1 MSKLLTI
8 TTTYDE
14 TLRELKTVLLMNGF
28 IVDVPAQDVG
38 AQEIDTTTLF
48 ADPVMSPSD
57 QRGVMQSVARAL
69 LTANIQLGQWVSA
82 EANKDKSDA
91 FIAAETDPVDTFDQ
105 ILNPSTVPP
114 ITDDAGVLAF
124 EAALNP
130 PA

>member
-8 TTTYDE
+8 TTTYDAD
-14 TLRELKTVLLMNGF
+14 LRELKTILLMNGF
-28 IVDVPAQDVG
+28 IVDLPAQDVG

-48 ADPVMSPSD
+48 DLPLMTPSD
-57 QRGVMQSVARAL
+57 QRVVIQSVARAM
-69 LTANIQLGQWVSA
+69 LTANIELSQWASA
-82 EANKDKSDA
+82 EANKSKSDA
-91 FIAAETDPVDTFDQ
+91 FIAAETDPVGTFDQ

-114 ITDDAGVLAF
+114 VTDDAGVLAF